1 MPPAP
6 NPAEIAGAEVVGAAV
21 EELLRALRLS
31 SEGEGDE
38 PTQLLAEA
46 CASAGALKLD
56 IDGMWRLHQVAL
68 SLLGTSLEPA
78 PEAAVRQL
86 ADQLQER
93 MITTGI
99 AAALQDSSDLVVLAG
114 LRGLTHVSGRRA
126 VLPFLADPNPNLS
139 EELLLGL
146 LDHLGESGF
155 PDDGVSAQLQGACV
169 RSMLSLAV
177 EHPSQR
183 VRVRSMLVLQLVA
196 PDGPRSL
203 REEDWQ
209 RWRTALSPDSDGAA

>member
-1 MPPAP
+1 MHHLSTKTTTFL
-6 NPAEIAGAEVVGAAV
+6 ETRCFTVVP
-21 EELLRALRLS
+21 
-31 SEGEGDE
+31 EGEGVTRSYRDAADS
-38 PTQLLAEA
+38 PRRHPKPSKTKQNQLKIAVF
-46 CASAGALKLD
+46 G
-56 IDGMWRLHQVAL
+56 
-68 SLLGTSLEPA
+68 LL
-78 PEAAVRQL
+78 
-86 ADQLQER
+86 
-93 MITTGI
+93 
-99 AAALQDSSDLVVLAG
+99 
-114 LRGLTHVSGRRA
+114 
-126 VLPFLADPNPNLS
+126 
-139 EELLLGL
+139 ELLLGL